1 MSKLLL
7 RWVLTAVAVVA
18 AAWLTSLVGLTLKAD
33 VKDAGSAAQLL
44 VGVAILGLLNAT
56 LGKIL
61 KLLTVPL
68 NCLTLGLFSLVI
80 NGLILWIASRLNMG
94 FSITGTPGQQFLSA
108 VFGSIVISAVSGI
121 LGAILAE
128 DKDKDDD

>member
-1 MSKLLL
+1 MSNLLL
-7 RWVLTAVAVVA
+7 KWVLTAVGVVV

-33 VKDAGSAAQLL
+33 IQTWGHAAQLL

-56 LGKIL
+56 LGRIL

-80 NGLILWIASRLNMG
+80 NGLILWITSRLDMG
-94 FSITGTPGQQFLSA
+94 FTITGTPWQQFLSA

-121 LGAILAE
+121 LRGLLKE
-128 DKDKDDD
+128 NKDKDD